1 MPVAWIDYTVTA
13 EGLTVFD
20 IRKRQPFL
28 LQPGRRVQVAAVES
42 LNLNGG
48 RLVRT
53 SCTPP
58 TQLDVTWDFQ
68 PSGKLSIPTP
78 DPTMEQN
85 CA

>member
-1 MPVAWIDYTVTA
+1 LPVIWVDYTVGP

-20 IRKRQPFL
+20 IRRRQPFL
-28 LQPGRRVQVAAVES
+28 LQSGRKVQVAAGES

-68 PSGKLSIPTP
+68 PSGKLRLPTSN
-78 DPTMEQN
+78 PTTERN

>member
-1 MPVAWIDYTVTA
+1 VQWIDYTVGP

-20 IRKRQPFL
+20 IRKRTPFL
-28 LQPGRRVQVAAVES
+28 LPPGRRLQVAATEQ

-53 SCTPP
+53 CCTPP

-68 PSGKLSIPTP
+68 PSGKLRPPFPNPTK
-78 DPTMEQN
+78 ELKR
-85 CA
+85 A